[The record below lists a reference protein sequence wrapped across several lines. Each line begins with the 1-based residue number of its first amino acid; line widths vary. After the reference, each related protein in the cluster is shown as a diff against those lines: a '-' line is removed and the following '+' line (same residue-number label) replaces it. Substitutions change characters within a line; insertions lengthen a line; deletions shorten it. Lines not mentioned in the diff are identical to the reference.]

1 MKDLLDARKL
11 AIAGA
16 LLAAAA
22 LSWWLARTGSLP
34 LPQVAAPVPHEPEAI
49 IERFTAT
56 AMNERGQ
63 PRYRLSATRLV
74 RYRDDGSHELDAPYL
89 IQYGDGTPVHTRAR
103 RGWMP
108 ADKSLIDMRG
118 DVLVARGRDP
128 NAAPGEAPGA
138 IEVRAE
144 SMRVRLDR

>member
-1 MKDLLDARKL
+1 MRDLLDARKL
-11 AIAGA
+11 AVAGV

-34 LPQVAAPVPHEPEAI
+34 LPQVAAPVPHEPEII
-49 IERFTAT
+49 IERFSAT
-56 AMNERGQ
+56 AMNERGE
-63 PRYRLSATRLV
+63 PRYRLSAARLV
-74 RYRDDGSHELDAPYL
+74 RYRDDGSHELDTPYL
-89 IQYGDGTPVHTRAR
+89 IQYGEGAPVHTRAR

-108 ADKSLIDMRG
+108 ADKRLIDMRG

-128 NAAPGEAPGA
+128 KVADGAAAGE

-144 SMRVRLDR
+144 SMRIRLDR